1 MAHRVYAAVNS
12 MQPPRVEPTRD
23 GGAANAARPKLVGG
37 DHSVLPRREFGYER
51 IGPGAFLPHMVHNA
65 PELEVRPPT
74 QPRESPTLALVARV
88 SSTRGLG

>member
-1 MAHRVYAAVNS
+1 
-12 MQPPRVEPTRD
+12 
-23 GGAANAARPKLVGG
+23 
-37 DHSVLPRREFGYER
+37 VLPRREFGYER